1 MTTAPVPPSR
11 LLPADILKVGLT
23 GLLSRRLR
31 AALSTIGVAI
41 GIAALVGVLGIS
53 QSSRADLLSQL
64 DSLGTNLLTA
74 APGQSFLGDD
84 ATLPDGAALRI
95 GRIGPVQ
102 RVTELASLDA
112 AVRRS
117 ELVDEAETGGIAVSA
132 ASTDLLRTLD
142 GRMARGAF
150 LSNATSRTPAVVLGA
165 VAAQR
170 LAITR
175 TGVQVYL
182 GGGRYTVI
190 GILEPL
196 ALAPE
201 IDRSALIGFE
211 WTTDHLMVGER
222 PDTTRIYAR
231 TSPNQVDAVREVL
244 AATADPVNPDQVEVS
259 RPSDVLEAR
268 AAADATLTALFLG
281 LGAIALLV
289 GGIGIANVM
298 VISVLER
305 RSEIGL
311 RRALGGT
318 RRHIGVQFLTESLIL
333 AGVGGL
339 LGIVFGVLATAVYA
353 VSRGWSVSIPP
364 VAVAGGLLAALLIG
378 AIAGLYP
385 AMRAAGLDPT
395 EALRSA

>member
-1 MTTAPVPPSR
+1 MTGGPVPQAR
-11 LLPADILKVGLT
+11 LLPADILKVGVV

-84 ATLPDGAALRI
+84 ATLPDGAAPRI

-102 RVTELASLDA
+102 QVTEIASLDA
-112 AVRRS
+112 TVRRS
-117 ELVDEAETGGIAVSA
+117 GLVDEAETGGIAVAA
-132 ASTDLLRTLD
+132 ASTGLLDTLD
-142 GRMARGAF
+142 GRMARGVY
-150 LSNATSRTPAVVLGA
+150 LNDATSRTPAVVLGA
-165 VAAQR
+165 VAAER
-170 LAITR
+170 LAIDR

-182 GGGRYTVI
+182 GGARYTVT

-211 WTTDHLMVGER
+211 WATEHLLVGER
-222 PDTTRIYAR
+222 PDTTKIYAR
-231 TSPNQVDAVREVL
+231 TAPDQVDAVREVL
-244 AATADPVNPDQVEVS
+244 AATADPVNPDQVDVS

-333 AGVGGL
+333 AGAGGL
-339 LGIVFGVLATAVYA
+339 LGIVVGVLATAGYA

-378 AIAGLYP
+378 AVAGLYP
-385 AMRAAGLDPT
+385 AMRAARLDPT